1 MYVYTDVLD
10 LFKPR
15 LIFARMNGPNGSDL
29 RSVEVLGFKVVCK
42 FSVGL
47 SNSDFA
53 SCVDSEVSVV
63 FLSVADGVIAFV
75 VFIPSEGLGWF
86 ALPAAPNKSV
96 GNFY

>member
-1 MYVYTDVLD
+1 M
-10 LFKPR
+10 
-15 LIFARMNGPNGSDL
+15 
-29 RSVEVLGFKVVCK
+29 
-42 FSVGL
+42 GL

-63 FLSVADGVIAFV
+63 FLSVAGGVAFA